1 MSSLLIITISVGYIA
16 LLFLIAWLADRREK
30 AGKSVVNNSGIY
42 ALSLA
47 VFCTAWTYYGS
58 VGRAATSGLGF
69 LTTYLGPAIL
79 APVWWLLLKKII
91 LISKSQR
98 ITSVAD
104 FISSRYGKS
113 TWLGAIATC
122 IAVFGIIPYISIQ
135 LKAIST
141 SFNLLVG
148 QEVQQASK
156 AVSPPFYQDTA
167 LYIAIA
173 LAAFTI
179 LFGTRNLDPNERH
192 GGLVAAIAFE
202 SILKLLAFLTI
213 GGFVTFGL
221 YDGFGDIF
229 EQAASAPS
237 ISRLFTLEAVGLGGW
252 EWFWLTFLSMS
263 AIMLLPRQFHVAVV
277 ENSHPRQ
284 VARSSWMFPLYLLL
298 INIFVLPIAVAG
310 LMLFPEGSVEPDSFV
325 LSIPLEMGWDT
336 LALFV
341 GLGGFSAA
349 TSMVI
354 VAVIALSIMIGNNLV
369 LPVLLRSQDFRQGEQ
384 NSLDTGLLGIRRISI
399 VVVLLLA
406 YAYFK
411 AVGEQYTLVSVGLI
425 SFTAIAQFVPAVL
438 GGIYWKRAT
447 RQGAIWGL
455 VVGFVVWAFSLPFP
469 TLIEAGLIDER
480 VMQDGLLGWPLLRP
494 HALFG
499 LTGYTPVASAAFWSL
514 FLNTF
519 TYILVSLNT
528 RQSPLEVSQAD
539 IFVNISKYSSGSG
552 DYEVVRRRAKVQDL
566 RILLNRFL
574 GVPRTTTLLTAYEN
588 QHRVDLSRQ
597 VNARAEL
604 ISYAETHLAGA
615 IGAASAKIIIASITK
630 EDPISLEEM
639 FKVLEQTKE
648 IVQYSKALEKKSA
661 ELERTTQQLKEAN
674 ERLQELDRL
683 KADFITTVTHELR
696 TPITSIRALS
706 KIMLDSDE
714 LQPDQQ
720 QEFLQIV
727 VSESERLTRLIN
739 QVLDIEKIQSEE
751 GELTLSPVDF
761 NEIVE
766 RSVNGLQQLMKE
778 RGVKHRL
785 ALHEDG
791 LEIMGHF
798 DRLTQVVVNLLSNAI
813 KFCDD
818 EAGRVDVRAG
828 RKGHLAVLE
837 IEDNG
842 PGLSPKQQELIF
854 EKFTQISDKL
864 KGKPQGS
871 GLGLFISYTIVEQHG
886 GRIGVESRLG
896 EGATFWVELPLR
908 GLRNH

>member
-1 MSSLLIITISVGYIA
+1 
-16 LLFLIAWLADRREK
+16 
-30 AGKSVVNNSGIY
+30 
-42 ALSLA
+42 
-47 VFCTAWTYYGS
+47 
-58 VGRAATSGLGF
+58 
-69 LTTYLGPAIL
+69 
-79 APVWWLLLKKII
+79 
-91 LISKSQR
+91 
-98 ITSVAD
+98 
-104 FISSRYGKS
+104 
-113 TWLGAIATC
+113 
-122 IAVFGIIPYISIQ
+122 
-135 LKAIST
+135 
-141 SFNLLVG
+141 
-148 QEVQQASK
+148 
-156 AVSPPFYQDTA
+156 
-167 LYIAIA
+167 
-173 LAAFTI
+173 
-179 LFGTRNLDPNERH
+179 
-192 GGLVAAIAFE
+192 
-202 SILKLLAFLTI
+202 
-213 GGFVTFGL
+213 
-221 YDGFGDIF
+221 
-229 EQAASAPS
+229 
-237 ISRLFTLEAVGLGGW
+237 
-252 EWFWLTFLSMS
+252 
-263 AIMLLPRQFHVAVV
+263 
-277 ENSHPRQ
+277 
-284 VARSSWMFPLYLLL
+284 
-298 INIFVLPIAVAG
+298 
-310 LMLFPEGSVEPDSFV
+310 
-325 LSIPLEMGWDT
+325 
-336 LALFV
+336 
-341 GLGGFSAA
+341 
-349 TSMVI
+349 
-354 VAVIALSIMIGNNLV
+354 
-369 LPVLLRSQDFRQGEQ
+369 
-384 NSLDTGLLGIRRISI
+384 
-399 VVVLLLA
+399 
-406 YAYFK
+406 
-411 AVGEQYTLVSVGLI
+411 VSVGLI

-447 RQGAIWGL
+447 KQGAIWGL
-455 VVGFVVWAFSLPFP
+455 VIGFIVWAFSLPFP

-528 RQSPLEVSQAD
+528 RQSPLEISQAD
-539 IFVNISKYSSGSG
+539 IFVNISKYRSGSG

-597 VNARAEL
+597 VNAQAEL

-706 KIMLDSDE
+706 KIMLDSEE
-714 LQPDQQ
+714 LQPEQQ

-751 GELTLSPVDF
+751 GELALSPVDF

-785 ALHEDG
+785 ALREDT

-818 EAGRVDVRAG
+818 EAGRVEIRVR
-828 RKGHLAVLE
+828 RKGHLAILE

-896 EGATFWVELPLR
+896 EGATFWVELPLQGVQR
-908 GLRNH
+908 L